1 MTCVAWLCIASGTC
15 WLLGLD
21 LRQRIAIA
29 THREVVEYI
38 IFDIMKPDDRA
49 IVLSKLLHLSML
61 VTLLSWLQVAPL
73 HRCKYVSGKPL
84 TVFDGV
90 TRRRAAIQ
98 TCLHVNVP
106 FTAHATLPAVA
117 PPDRYTASGWSHGSP
132 RCTN

>member
-1 MTCVAWLCIASGTC
+1 MTCVAWRCIASGTC

-61 VTLLSWLQVAPL
+61 ITLLTWLQVAPL
-73 HRCKYVSGKPL
+73 HRCKLQSCSC
-84 TVFDGV
+84 TIDS
-90 TRRRAAIQ
+90 
-98 TCLHVNVP
+98 
-106 FTAHATLPAVA
+106 TALVCYWLVRVH
-117 PPDRYTASGWSHGSP
+117 R
-132 RCTN
+132 